1 VSAARKKGHRP
12 GDSAWMTMVEVCE
25 ALDVARSTIDEWRAT
40 GRGPRFVRLPNGQ
53 LRIRRVALE
62 AWLETLPKVA

>member
-1 VSAARKKGHRP
+1 
-12 GDSAWMTMVEVCE
+12 MTMVEVCE
-25 ALDVARSTIDEWRAT
+25 ALGVARSTIDEWRAT